1 MYRGDEKIA
10 VANDGDLG
18 AIVESARARGKGGA
32 LTGRYWGT
40 RRRARCLRP
49 DERGLVDGPDGL
61 GRDG

>member
-32 LTGRYWGT
+32 L
-40 RRRARCLRP
+40 
-49 DERGLVDGPDGL
+49 
-61 GRDG
+61 